1 MYNRVIFRISPWSV
15 FRILF
20 LAGAAVFGLGGILP
34 GLLAKDILEILG
46 GAALGLMAG
55 LWTAVIGAVYCA
67 VFNLLAP
74 AVGGIMVETAAIE
87 EQPLPAERTDKAD
100 SVAF

>member
-1 MYNRVIFRISPWSV
+1 MYNRVILRISPWSA

-34 GLLAKDILEILG
+34 GLLEKDIMEMFG
-46 GAALGLMAG
+46 GAFLGLMAG
-55 LWTAVIGAVYCA
+55 LWTAIIGAVYCA

-74 AVGGIMVETAAIE
+74 AVGGVMVETSAAE
-87 EQPLPAERTDKAD
+87 EQPLLAGRTDKAD
-100 SVAF
+100 